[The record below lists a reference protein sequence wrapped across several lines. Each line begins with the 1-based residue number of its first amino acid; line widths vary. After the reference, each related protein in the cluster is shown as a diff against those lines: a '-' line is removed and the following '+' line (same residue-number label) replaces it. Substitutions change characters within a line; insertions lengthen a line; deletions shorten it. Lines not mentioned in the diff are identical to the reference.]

1 MQGIFS
7 WNQLLF
13 RNSHKRPLQCSQ
25 TYCIYNVAFSKNQ
38 LNTKVSSTN
47 TFTKMTT
54 TMMMMMMKPW
64 LVWNSERMFTW
75 PFTKYEGGNDPETGK
90 IPNANRTGLTFA
102 KTGRNALS
110 IRLLESRPLWRS
122 FPLSYLYSQFKICH
136 FIYFHSCLRTERCN
150 EKKLIHILNYFSVY

>member
-25 TYCIYNVAFSKNQ
+25 TYCIYNVALSKNQ

-64 LVWNSERMFTW
+64 LVWNSERKFTW
-75 PFTKYEGGNDPETGK
+75 PFTNYEGGNDPEFEK
-90 IPNANRTGLTFA
+90 IQNGNRTGLTFA
-102 KTGRNALS
+102 KTGRNDC
-110 IRLLESRPLWRS
+110 
-122 FPLSYLYSQFKICH
+122 PLSYWRAGHCDDHS
-136 FIYFHSCLRTERCN
+136 YFHVFIRSSKYVISYTSIHVSELRDVMRGN
-150 EKKLIHILNYFSVY
+150 